1 MKKLMLL
8 FLLSMGI
15 ATAKAVP
22 FMLYNSGLSS
32 IALEIPG
39 VMNPNLSPLSVSGVG
54 LGVGQKIYYY
64 HQGQRVTLL
73 EVDESL
79 RNQKVNVRKL
89 IMKQKAELKKG

>member
-54 LGVGQKIYYY
+54 LGGRTKNILLSSRSK
-64 HQGQRVTLL
+64 GDTLR
-73 EVDESL
+73 S
-79 RNQKVNVRKL
+79 
-89 IMKQKAELKKG
+89 